1 MELEVGGVCKA
12 FIAVRALEGSLTRVG
27 AFMLLIEKQQEKR
40 GDKCEVR
47 RQDRSLKKKFT
58 GESVQAVMTCL
69 RFDVCEKDFEQM
81 EQV

>member
-27 AFMLLIEKQQEKR
+27 AFMLLIEKQQEQR
-40 GDKCEVR
+40 GDKYEVR
-47 RQDRSLKKKFT
+47 QYDKKKKFIA
-58 GESVQAVMTCL
+58 ESVQAVLTCL